1 MKIGLKKFQRLLTA
15 INLITRIKFDEFKYV
30 NIKDLVNNIRNNTI
44 IETDA
49 KKDLNELNEIK
60 NEEIIKYKKCTP
72 GHNELLYLFNNSL
85 ESENQ
90 EDKNEKSR
98 TQKRRK

>member
-72 GHNELLYLFNNSL
+72 GHNELLNLFNNSL